1 MEGFRDGVE
10 IALVVALAVS
20 ALLLCV
26 KSVRLRV
33 SRNSSGDSN
42 AAERSDIEASLL
54 AHVGGSEEELSI
66 FVHPRR
72 TALRILFPLE
82 IFVAGSMTALSLA
95 EQVVSLAWSAPGVM
109 QVLLTLGST
118 GLPGSPGILG
128 EGGTQAFDAVGI
140 ARVLLV
146 LGWGAQAAALVKARA
161 ALTLDPRSY
170 ALRWEI
176 RAWSLVALVYY
187 VAMAGVYDAGHATPH
202 VIGIVMSLAGLAIEI
217 GIACGGSNLEEQTD
231 QTEPGRRR
239 EKSWVLLLGA
249 AITYVWPDSFHL
261 RVRAVLCMVLV
272 VCIRVLNIAVP
283 FAYKKIIDSFSSV
296 DGGEGSA
303 PVPFGTLAYPWVA
316 LYLGC
321 SLLQGG
327 TGGGTVGM
335 LQNLRQFLWI
345 PISQE
350 AYKRLSLDIFGH
362 VLSLDHDF
370 HLHRKTGELLRI
382 MDRGT
387 VSVQT
392 LLGTVMFQI
401 GPAMFDIAA
410 AAAFLAIRM
419 QLWIA
424 FIVFLSLGIYMPMT
438 IYVTEYRGK
447 YRRELNKLDNARS
460 SRATDALLN
469 YETIKIFGN
478 EALETNNYRTAIA
491 NYQQVDFK
499 LIASMNML
507 NVLQSLVIFSGVASG
522 LLLCTY
528 GVSRGTLSVGDTVL
542 FVSMMQQLYA
552 PLNFFGTYYRMLQT
566 AALDMEGVFR
576 LLETDASIRDRQGA
590 MEFADDGKELDIVF
604 NNVHFRYTEQG
615 NEALKGISFTAGG
628 GKTTSLVGSTGSGK
642 STILRLLV
650 RFYDPTA
657 GSITIGRQPLD
668 AITLASL
675 RKVISVVP
683 QDTVLLNDTIWYNI
697 KYGNPEATDEEV
709 IEAAKGACLYDTIMN
724 RFPDGFN
731 TLVGE
736 RGLRL
741 SGGEKQR
748 VAFARA
754 ILRNPPVLVLDE
766 ATSALDSLTEDSL
779 WQTLARKKHNR
790 TVVIVAHRLST
801 VVDSDKIIVVDHGEI
816 AEEGTHDELL
826 TNEKGLYRQMWA
838 KQSQSG
844 GQMTVDELI
853 DE

>member
-1 MEGFRDGVE
+1 MVGVRDSMD
-10 IALVVALAVS
+10 IALLVALAFS
-20 ALLLCV
+20 ALQLCV
-26 KSVRLRV
+26 KSLRLRV
-33 SRNSSGDSN
+33 SRTGISN
-42 AAERSDIEASLL
+42 AGDGEHSDIEASLL
-54 AHVGGSEEELSI
+54 AHVGGSDEDLSLA
-66 FVHPRR
+66 VHRRR
-72 TALRILFPLE
+72 TALRILYPVE
-82 IFVAGSMTALSLA
+82 ILVAGLMTALSLG
-95 EQVVSLAWSAPGVM
+95 EQVASLASSSHRVVQALRSLGS
-109 QVLLTLGST
+109 LGTLKTLGMV
-118 GLPGSPGILG
+118 G
-128 EGGTQAFDAVGI
+128 EESARAFGAMGV
-140 ARVLLV
+140 ARALLV
-146 LGWGAQAAALVKARA
+146 LGWGSQAAALVKARA
-161 ALTLDPRSY
+161 ALALDPRSL
-170 ALRWEI
+170 ALRGEI
-176 RAWSLVALVYY
+176 RAWSLVAFVYY
-187 VAMAGVYDAGHATPH
+187 VAMVSMHQTGHVAPY
-202 VIGIVMSLAGLAIEI
+202 VIGIFMSLAGVLIEM
-217 GIACGGSNLEEQTD
+217 GISYGDLEPEEQTD
-231 QTEPGRRR
+231 PGRRR

-261 RVRAVLCMVLV
+261 RVRAVLCMMLV

-296 DGGEGSA
+296 DDGDGSA

-392 LLGTVMFQI
+392 LLGTVIFQI

-410 AAAFLAIRM
+410 AATFLAIRM

-424 FIVFLSLGIYMPMT
+424 FIVFVSLGIYMPMT

-478 EALETNNYRTAIA
+478 EELETSNYRTAIA
-491 NYQQVDFK
+491 NYQQIDFK

-576 LLETDASIRDRQGA
+576 LLETEASIRDRRGA
-590 MEFADDGKELDIVF
+590 VDFADDGKDLDIVF
-604 NNVHFRYTEQG
+604 SNVRFRYTEQG

-650 RFYDPTA
+650 RFYDPTG

-668 AITLASL
+668 GITLASL

-697 KYGNPEATDEEV
+697 KYGNPDATDEEV
-709 IEAAKGACLYDTIMN
+709 IEATKGACLYDTIMN

-766 ATSALDSLTEDSL
+766 ATSALDSITEDSL
-779 WQTLARKKHNR
+779 WQTLARKKQNR

-801 VVDSDKIIVVDHGEI
+801 VVDSDKIIVVNHGVI

-826 TNEKGLYRQMWA
+826 MNDQGLYRQMWA

-844 GQMTVDELI
+844 GQMTVEELMN
-853 DE
+853 E

>member
-1 MEGFRDGVE
+1 MEGVSVWDCIS
-10 IALVVALAVS
+10 IALLLALAVS
-20 ALLLCV
+20 ALQLCV
-26 KSVRLRV
+26 RSVRFRV
-33 SRNSSGDSN
+33 SRGIPNAN

-54 AHVGGSEEELSI
+54 AHVGGSDEELSI
-66 FVHPRR
+66 AVHPRR
-72 TALRILFPLE
+72 TALRILYPVE
-82 IFVAGSMTALSLA
+82 IALAGSMAALSLA
-95 EQVVSLAWSAPGVM
+95 EQVVPLVWGTPGALDASRSVGSLGTVE
-109 QVLLTLGST
+109 TLG
-118 GLPGSPGILG
+118 
-128 EGGTQAFDAVGI
+128 AVGEAS
-140 ARVLLV
+140 ARAFEAASVARALLV
-146 LGWGAQAAALVKARA
+146 LGWGAQVAALVKARA
-161 ALTLDPRSY
+161 SLAVDPTSR
-170 ALRWEI
+170 ALRGEI
-176 RAWSLVALVYY
+176 RAWSLVALLYY
-187 VAMAGVYDAGHATPH
+187 VVMAAVYDTGRVGPHVTGIAMSMAGV
-202 VIGIVMSLAGLAIEI
+202 LIEMCI
-217 GIACGGSNLEEQTD
+217 EYGGSAPEEQVD
-231 QTEPGRRR
+231 PGRRR
-239 EKSWVLLLGA
+239 EKGWILLLGA

-261 RVRAVLCMVLV
+261 RVRAVLCMLLV
-272 VCIRVLNIAVP
+272 FCVRVLNIAVP
-283 FAYKKIIDSFSSV
+283 YSYKKVIDSFSSV
-296 DGGEGSA
+296 DDDGG

-327 TGGGTVGM
+327 TGGGTVGL

-392 LLGTVMFQI
+392 LLGTIMFQI

-410 AAAFLAIRM
+410 AATFLAIRM

-460 SRATDALLN
+460 ARATDALLN

-478 EALETNNYRTAIA
+478 ETLETSNYKTAIA

-576 LLETDASIRDRQGA
+576 LLETEASIRDRQGA
-590 MEFADDGKELDIVF
+590 VDFADDGKELDIVF
-604 NNVHFRYTEQG
+604 SNVRFRYTEQG

-650 RFYDPTA
+650 RFYDPT
-657 GSITIGRQPLD
+657 GGLITIGRQPLD
-668 AITLASL
+668 GITLASL

-697 KYGNPEATDEEV
+697 KYGNPDASDEEV
-709 IEAAKGACLYDTIMN
+709 VEAAKGACLYDTIMN
-724 RFPDGFN
+724 RFPDGFS

-779 WQTLARKKHNR
+779 WQTLARKKQNR

-801 VVDSDKIIVVDHGEI
+801 VVDSDKIIVVKHGEI

-826 TNEKGLYRQMWA
+826 MNDQGLYRQMWA

-844 GQMTVDELI
+844 GQSSIEELLMG
-853 DE
+853 E